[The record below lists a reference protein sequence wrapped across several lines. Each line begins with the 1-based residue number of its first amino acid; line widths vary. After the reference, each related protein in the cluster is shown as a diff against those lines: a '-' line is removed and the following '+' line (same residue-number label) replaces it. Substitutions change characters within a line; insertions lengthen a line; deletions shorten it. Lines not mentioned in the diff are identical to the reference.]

1 MASTFNVAIG
11 AAVAMLWWTA
21 LGYVVTRRLM
31 PQALALPMAPTVGWA
46 IHGAIALL
54 VFLAVPFSAMTVA
67 AVAMLVLVG
76 AAATS
81 RLTGQ
86 SRGARF
92 LPASWPGSSR
102 PSTPEFGKKDMNG
115 RDKHG
120 HDEEGEGERYTRS
133 VPIWT
138 YGAAAL
144 LAMAPAAAVLP
155 KWRGDG
161 VSLDYRI
168 FDHAKVALVDDL
180 MKFGLPAGNPFFAE
194 PHLAYYY
201 LWHFSAAELAV
212 TTGISGWEA
221 DAAMTWFA
229 AAASLAMMMGLA
241 AWLGGRSAAILA
253 VVLSASASART
264 VLEWIFGANRIDA
277 VIEPA
282 EGFAGWLFQA
292 AWVPQHIMSAS
303 CVVAAVVLMSRF
315 AEASGIF
322 ATAVLALLVAAA
334 FESSTWIGGVAFAAA
349 APVITLVLVL
359 RGGGR
364 LRFFA
369 ALAVAALFAGLLV
382 LPLLR
387 EQLTMAAARGGG
399 APITLQFYPVLTDE
413 IPAALR
419 AWLNPAAFWLVQLPI
434 ELPAIYVTGMVALAW
449 FWRAPGVTPRT
460 RHLAAALAALA
471 ITCLV
476 VSWLLASTLGGNN
489 DLGWR
494 ALLPAVMAL
503 TAFAAAGIARAFAAR
518 VYIVVAVAIGAALLG
533 LPFGIDLIRDN
544 LLGEPRP
551 ADRQFAASADL
562 WAAVRRHAG
571 ADERL
576 ADNPLL
582 LHDMTV
588 WPVNISW
595 ALLANRRS
603 CYAGRE
609 LVLVY
614 SSLSAAARETI
625 DAQFTRVFDGHP
637 APGDIDALATTY
649 DCRVIVL
656 TPGDG
661 AWRSD
666 PFAASPRYRLV
677 EEMPERWRIYRAK
690 DSP

>member
-1 MASTFNVAIG
+1 MASTINVAIG

-21 LGYVVTRRLM
+21 LGYVVTRRLV
-31 PQALALPMAPTVGWA
+31 PQPLALPMAPTVGWA
-46 IHGAIALL
+46 VQGAIALL
-54 VFLAVPFSAMTVA
+54 VFLAVPFSTMTVA
-67 AVAMLVLVG
+67 AVAVLVFLG
-76 AAATS
+76 VFAAS
-81 RLTGQ
+81 HFSLR
-86 SRGARF
+86 
-92 LPASWPGSSR
+92 SS
-102 PSTPEFGKKDMNG
+102 
-115 RDKHG
+115 G
-120 HDEEGEGERYTRS
+120 HDDEPVDERYARS
-133 VPIWT
+133 VPLWT
-138 YGAAAL
+138 YGAAVL

-155 KWRGDG
+155 KWTGDG

-201 LWHFSAAELAV
+201 LWHFSAAELAAA
-212 TTGISGWEA
+212 TGISGWEG

-241 AWLGGRSAAILA
+241 AWLGGRSAAILT
-253 VVLSASASART
+253 VMLSASASARP

-303 CVVAAVVLMSRF
+303 CVVAAVVVMGRLM
-315 AEASGIF
+315 EIGGIF

-349 APVITLVLVL
+349 APVIAVVLAL
-359 RGGGR
+359 RAGGR

-369 ALAVAALFAGLLV
+369 ALAAAALLAALLV
-382 LPLLR
+382 TPLLR
-387 EQLTMAAARGGG
+387 EQLTMAAMRGGG
-399 APITLQFYPVLTDE
+399 APITLQFYPVLTDK
-413 IPAALR
+413 IPAMLR
-419 AWLNPAAFWLVQLPI
+419 AWLNPPAFWLALLPI
-434 ELPAIYVTGMVALAW
+434 ELPAIYVTGMFALAW
-449 FWRAPGVTPRT
+449 FWRAPGLALPT
-460 RHLAAALAALA
+460 RHLATALAAVA
-471 ITCLV
+471 IICLV

-494 ALLPAVMAL
+494 ALLPALMAL

-518 VYIVVAVAIGAALLG
+518 AYVAVAAALVAALLG
-533 LPFGIDLIRDN
+533 MPFAIDLIRDN
-544 LLGEPRP
+544 LLGEPRA
-551 ADRQFAASADL
+551 ADRQFAASAEM
-562 WAAVRRHAG
+562 WAAVRRHAA
-571 ADERL
+571 ADERV
-576 ADNPLL
+576 ADNPLF

-614 SSLSAAARETI
+614 SSLAASARENI
-625 DAQFTRVFDGHP
+625 DAQFARVFDGHP
-637 APGDIDALATTY
+637 APGAVDALATMY
-649 DCRVIVL
+649 NCRVIVL
-656 TPGDG
+656 TPGDS

-677 EEMPERWRIYRAK
+677 EEVPERWRIYRAM
-690 DSP
+690 DLP

>member
-1 MASTFNVAIG
+1 MALTFSVAIG

-21 LGYVVTRRLM
+21 LGYVVTRRLV
-31 PQALALPMAPTVGWA
+31 PQSLALPMAPTVGWA
-46 IHGAIALL
+46 VHGAIALL
-54 VFLAVPFSAMTVA
+54 VFLVVPFSAMTVA
-67 AVAMLVLVG
+67 AVAVLVLLG
-76 AAATS
+76 AFAAAHFS
-81 RLTGQ
+81 LRR
-86 SRGARF
+86 SAIF
-92 LPASWPGSSR
+92 LSWPGLSR
-102 PSTPEFGKKDMNG
+102 PSTSWPGKKGVDG
-115 RDKHG
+115 RDEPG
-120 HDEEGEGERYTRS
+120 HDDEPTSEQYTRS
-133 VPIWT
+133 VPLWT

-155 KWRGDG
+155 KWTGDG

-180 MKFGLPAGNPFFAE
+180 MKFGLPAGNPFFSE

-212 TTGISGWEA
+212 AIGISGWEA

-241 AWLGGRSAAILA
+241 AWLGGRSAAILT
-253 VVLSASASART
+253 VLLSASASART
-264 VLEWIFGANRIDA
+264 VLELIFGANRIDA

-303 CVVAAVVLMSRF
+303 CVAAAAVLMSRL
-315 AEASGIF
+315 AEAGGIF

-349 APVITLVLVL
+349 APIIALVLVV
-359 RGGGR
+359 RGAGSP
-364 LRFFA
+364 RFVA
-369 ALAVAALFAGLLV
+369 ALAMAALLAALLV
-382 LPLLR
+382 MPLLR

-399 APITLQFYPVLTDE
+399 APVTLQFYPVLTEE

-419 AWLNPAAFWLVQLPI
+419 AWLNPLAFWLVLLPI
-434 ELPAIYVTGMVALAW
+434 ELPAIYFTGVVALVW
-449 FWRAPGVTPRT
+449 FWREPGLAAST

-471 ITCLV
+471 MICLV

-518 VYIVVAVAIGAALLG
+518 AYLAVAAALGAALLG
-533 LPFGIDLIRDN
+533 MPFAIDLIRDN
-544 LLGEPRP
+544 LLGEPNA
-551 ADRQFAASADL
+551 ADRQFAASAEM
-562 WAAVRRHAG
+562 WAAVRRHAA
-571 ADERL
+571 ADERV
-576 ADNPLL
+576 ADNPLF

-595 ALLANRRS
+595 ALLANRPS

-614 SSLSAAARETI
+614 SSLSVAARETI
-625 DAQFTRVFDGHP
+625 DAQFARVFDGHP
-637 APGDIDALATTY
+637 APGDVDALATRY

-656 TPGDG
+656 SPGDG

-666 PFAASPRYRLV
+666 PFAASPRYRMV
-677 EEMPERWRIYRAK
+677 EDVPERWRIYRAK
-690 DSP
+690 DLP

>member
-1 MASTFNVAIG
+1 MASTINVAIG

-21 LGYVVTRRLM
+21 LGYVVTRRLV

-46 IHGAIALL
+46 IHGAVALL
-54 VFLAVPFSAMTVA
+54 VFLAIPFSAMTVA
-67 AVAMLVLVG
+67 TVALTVVLG

-81 RLTGQ
+81 HLTAQ
-86 SRGARF
+86 LRGAAF
-92 LPASWPGSSR
+92 LPSSWPGSSR
-102 PSTPEFGKKDMNG
+102 PSTSEFAKEGVGG
-115 RDKHG
+115 RDKPG
-120 HDEEGEGERYTRS
+120 HDESTNDERYTRS
-133 VPIWT
+133 VPFWT
-138 YGAAAL
+138 YGAATL

-155 KWRGDG
+155 KWTGDG

-212 TTGISGWEA
+212 TIGVSGWEA

-241 AWLGGRSAAILA
+241 AWLGGRSAAVLT
-253 VVLSASASART
+253 VLLSASASART
-264 VLEWIFGANRIDA
+264 VLEWIFGANRVDA

-303 CVVAAVVLMSRF
+303 CVVAAAVLMSRL
-315 AEASGIF
+315 AEAGGIL
-322 ATAVLALLVAAA
+322 ATGVLALLVAAA

-349 APVITLVLVL
+349 APMVALVLVL
-359 RGGGR
+359 RGGRRPG
-364 LRFFA
+364 FFA

-382 LPLLR
+382 MPLLR

-399 APITLQFYPVLTDE
+399 APITLQFYPVLAEE

-419 AWLNPAAFWLVQLPI
+419 AWLNPAAFWLVLLPI
-434 ELPAIYVTGMVALAW
+434 ELPAIYFTGVVALVW
-449 FWRAPGVTPRT
+449 FWREPGVASST
-460 RHLAAALAALA
+460 RQLAAALAALA
-471 ITCLV
+471 TTCLV

-494 ALLPAVMAL
+494 AQLPAVMVL
-503 TAFAAAGIARAFAAR
+503 TVFAAAGIARAFAAR
-518 VYIVVAVAIGAALLG
+518 AHLAVGAALGAALLG
-533 LPFGIDLIRDN
+533 LPFAIDLVRDN
-544 LLGEPRP
+544 FLGEPRA

-562 WAAVRRHAG
+562 WAAVRRHAE
-571 ADERL
+571 ADERV
-576 ADNPLL
+576 ADNPLF

-625 DAQFTRVFDGHP
+625 DAQFARVFDGHP
-637 APGDIDALATTY
+637 APGDVDALATTY
-649 DCRVIVL
+649 NCRVIVL
-656 TPGDG
+656 SPGDG

-666 PFAASPRYRLV
+666 PFAASPRYRMV
-677 EEMPERWRIYRAK
+677 EDVPERWRIYRAK
-690 DSP
+690 DLP

>member
-21 LGYVVTRRLM
+21 LGYVVTRRLV
-31 PQALALPMAPTVGWA
+31 PPPLALPMAPTIGWA
-46 IHGAIALL
+46 IHGSIALL
-54 VFLAVPFSAMTVA
+54 VFLAMLFSAVTVA
-67 AVAMLVLVG
+67 TVAVLVLLG
-76 AAATS
+76 AFTAS
-81 RLTGQ
+81 HFSLRL
-86 SRGARF
+86 SEI
-92 LPASWPGSSR
+92 LLSWPGLSR
-102 PSTPEFGKKDMNG
+102 PSASSPGKKGVDG
-115 RDKHG
+115 RDEPG
-120 HDEEGEGERYTRS
+120 HDDEPASERYAHS
-133 VPIWT
+133 VPLWT

-144 LAMAPAAAVLP
+144 LAVAPAAAVLP
-155 KWRGDG
+155 KWTGDG

-180 MKFGLPAGNPFFAE
+180 MKFGLPAGNPFFSE

-201 LWHFSAAELAV
+201 LWHFSAAELA
-212 TTGISGWEA
+212 TATGISGWEA

-253 VVLSASASART
+253 VLLSASASART

-303 CVVAAVVLMSRF
+303 CVVAAAVLMSRL
-315 AEASGIF
+315 AQVRGIL
-322 ATAVLALLVAAA
+322 ATTVLALLVAAA

-349 APVITLVLVL
+349 APVIALALAL

-364 LRFFA
+364 MRFFA
-369 ALAVAALFAGLLV
+369 ALAVAALLAALFV
-382 LPLLR
+382 TPLLR
-387 EQLTMAAARGGG
+387 EQLMMAAARSSG
-399 APITLQFYPVLTDE
+399 APITLQFYPVLTDQ
-413 IPAALR
+413 IPAMLW
-419 AWLNPAAFWLVQLPI
+419 AWLNPPAFWLVLLPI
-434 ELPAIYVTGMVALAW
+434 ELPAIYVTGVVALAW
-449 FWRAPGVTPRT
+449 FWRAPGLAPST
-460 RHLAAALAALA
+460 RDLAAALAALSIA
-471 ITCLV
+471 CLV

-518 VYIVVAVAIGAALLG
+518 AYVAAAAALGAALLG
-533 LPFGIDLIRDN
+533 APFAIDLIRDN
-544 LLGEPRP
+544 LLGEPRA

-562 WAAVRRHAG
+562 WAAVRRHAA
-571 ADERL
+571 ADERV
-576 ADNPLL
+576 ADNPLF

-625 DAQFTRVFDGHP
+625 DAQFIRVFAGRP
-637 APGDIDALATTY
+637 APGDVDGLATTY

-656 TPGDG
+656 TPRDG

-677 EEMPERWRIYRAK
+677 EEVPDRWRIYRAK
-690 DSP
+690 DSR